1 MNFGSS
7 RLTLLFSTLVY
18 FSLGL
23 TAQAKTLETVGNL
36 DTAHAAELNA
46 YNKYNKFAEK
56 AEKEG
61 YPIVTKLFR
70 SVAFSELMHS
80 RNHAAAIEG
89 LGGKTQKI
97 TLKPVNVGTTQEN
110 LENSAK
116 DERQEVISM
125 YATFMAQAEKDGLR
139 DAKTSFKYASD
150 SELQH
155 KQLLSKGLNPLG
167 PKNVDYYVD
176 VKSGETVEVHPGDAI
191 PQSKLINGT
200 YVKAAD

>member
-1 MNFGSS
+1 MQ
-7 RLTLLFSTLVY
+7 FSV
-18 FSLGL
+18 
-23 TAQAKTLETVGNL
+23 
-36 DTAHAAELNA
+36 AELNA
-46 YNKYNKFAEK
+46 YNKYNKFAEQ

-61 YPIVTKLFR
+61 YPMVAKLFR

-80 RNHAAAIEG
+80 RNHATAIEG
-89 LGGKTQKI
+89 LGGKTQKVI
-97 TLKPVNVGTTQEN
+97 LKPVTVGTTQEN

-116 DERQEVISM
+116 DERQDVVSM

-155 KQLLSKGLNPLG
+155 KQLLAKGLNPLG

-176 VKSGETVEVHPGDAI
+176 VKSGETVEVHPGDAL
-191 PQSKLINGT
+191 PQSKLIDGI
-200 YVKAAD
+200 YVKAAN